1 MADVSTTTGSY
12 TGVLHS
18 IADGLRAF
26 SRALITVPHA
36 QEKMRQVEALLALSD
51 EELAQ
56 RGLRR
61 HDIARYVFGG
71 SPL

>member
-1 MADVSTTTGSY
+1 MAHISTTTGQH

-18 IADGLRAF
+18 IADGFRAIG
-26 SRALITVPHA
+26 RALMTVPHA